1 VVYLTNP
8 QRTITDN
15 KMMPVT
21 STTTTAT
28 TEKTEDQEQPI
39 HWIPVKE
46 EESPT
51 FKTPQKRV
59 SFDLI
64 PFYINGDS
72 SQMAGSSSMST
83 KQGKEN
89 MAAFRKS
96 YVPMSSHILRERK
109 NNPILTCCLDDLLG
123 RRKRSS
129 PSPVKGAGILKNTNN
144 SRCHRRRY
152 RHNNTRQNENND
164 NDNDNNVTNSSN
176 QPRLILRGP
185 KNPRDCLVKF
195 KFDGRIIRTIN
206 KEKPMC

>member
-1 VVYLTNP
+1 
-8 QRTITDN
+8 
-15 KMMPVT
+15 MMPI
-21 STTTTAT
+21 TTTTTTTT

-72 SQMAGSSSMST
+72 SRMADSSSMST

-89 MAAFRKS
+89 MAAF
-96 YVPMSSHILRERK
+96 H
-109 NNPILTCCLDDLLG
+109 DLLG

-152 RHNNTRQNENND
+152 RHNNTRQSENND
-164 NDNDNNVTNSSN
+164 NDNNVANSSN

-195 KFDGRIIRTIN
+195 KFDGRIIRTVN
-206 KEKPMC
+206 MEKAMC